1 MRGVL
6 THLEHGIMGD
16 QVQPGDLRS
25 YSADLIF
32 IDGKLRRNQVIVVNA
47 QGSIAFAGD
56 RRQIPAGAP
65 QPEHMGAVAILPGM
79 VNAHSHA
86 FQIGLRGRSDRAAAA
101 AARDL

>member
-6 THLEHGIMGD
+6 THLYLEHGIMGD

-56 RRQIPAGAP
+56 RRQIPCLLYTSP
-65 QPEHMGAVAILPGM
+65 SP
-79 VNAHSHA
+79 
-86 FQIGLRGRSDRAAAA
+86 
-101 AARDL
+101 RD